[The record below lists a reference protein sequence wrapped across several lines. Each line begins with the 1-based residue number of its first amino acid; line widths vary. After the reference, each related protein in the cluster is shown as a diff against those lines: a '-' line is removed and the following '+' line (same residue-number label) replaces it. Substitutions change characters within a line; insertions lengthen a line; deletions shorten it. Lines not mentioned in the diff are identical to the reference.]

1 MEPDEL
7 ASTFEYRNAD
17 DLYVAVG
24 CGDLSLGRIITRLSD
39 LSKEKQDSIQLTQPT
54 PEKKAGETSVSVVG
68 MKGMLTTF
76 AKCCKPV
83 QGDDILGY
91 ITRGRGV
98 TIHRQDCPNILRMQ
112 DRERIIKVT
121 WGTAAKT
128 YPVPVM
134 IKAYDR
140 QGLMGD
146 ISNVLSDEG
155 VNILDANIKVSHNLA
170 TLNLILEISDIAQ
183 LSRVLN
189 RIENLPNVTEAK
201 RTRPG

>member
-1 MEPDEL
+1 
-7 ASTFEYRNAD
+7 
-17 DLYVAVG
+17 
-24 CGDLSLGRIITRLSD
+24 
-39 LSKEKQDSIQLTQPT
+39 
-54 PEKKAGETSVSVVG
+54 
-68 MKGMLTTF
+68 
-76 AKCCKPV
+76 
-83 QGDDILGY
+83 
-91 ITRGRGV
+91 
-98 TIHRQDCPNILRMQ
+98 
-112 DRERIIKVT
+112 
-121 WGTAAKT
+121 
-128 YPVPVM
+128 M

-140 QGLMGD
+140 HGLMGD